1 VSRAL
6 LVVALLVWGSEA
18 VGIRPAAAQAAS
30 GSFAQGIRAYQSL
43 DFGRAAAT
51 LRRDLAKLTA
61 AGAPASERVEGLVY
75 LGAADLFRG
84 RRDSAVAVFK
94 RLVQLDPRYA
104 PDHLVFPPE
113 VTSVFDSVRALTKTV
128 AIVVPPDT
136 QVAPGSGNFSAL
148 VLASSFQTVDVTLRY
163 EDGAP
168 FRSLYAGPIGDSLH
182 VLWDGLD
189 AAGQLPPVSRIVLR
203 VASRAPTGEIST
215 ILQVPLDLRIQRPDS
230 VDWPTPLPD
239 SALLPERAGRRSAV
253 RALLGGIALSGAV
266 VAIPSV
272 VGGSGGGGPSGSRVA
287 VAGTIGFAG
296 VLGYILHRPG
306 RPLPANIRVNQA
318 RREAWQQQVADVT
331 AENARRRAD
340 VRLAVHAG
348 TPSTIQPRAP

>member
-1 VSRAL
+1 VSRLVLTISL
-6 LVVALLVWGSEA
+6 LAWGLGASGTRA
-18 VGIRPAAAQAAS
+18 AAAQASDGA
-30 GSFAQGIRAYQSL
+30 FVQGIRAYQNL
-43 DFGRAAAT
+43 DFGRAATT
-51 LRRDLAKLTA
+51 LRRDLARLHA
-61 AGAPASERVEGLVY
+61 SGAPAADQVQGLIY

-84 RRDSAVAVFK
+84 RRDSAVSVFK

-113 VTSVFDSVRALTKTV
+113 VTGVFDSVRALTKTV

-136 QVAPGSGNFSAL
+136 QVAPGFGNFSAL

-215 ILQVPLDLRIQRPDS
+215 ILQVPLDLRIQRPDT
-230 VDWPTPLPD
+230 VDWPAPLPD
-239 SALLPERAGRRSAV
+239 SALLPERAGGRSAV

-272 VGGSGGGGPSGSRVA
+272 VGGSGGPSGSRVA

-296 VLGYILHRPG
+296 VLGFLLHRPG
-306 RPLPANIRVNQA
+306 RPLPANIRVNQT
-318 RREAWQQQVADVT
+318 RREAWQQQVANVT
-331 AENARRRAD
+331 GENVRRRAA

-348 TPSTIQPRAP
+348 TPSSIQPRAP

>member
-1 VSRAL
+1 MSRPPL

-18 VGIRPAAAQAAS
+18 VGIRSAAAQAAS
-30 GSFAQGIRAYQSL
+30 GSFAQGIRAYQDL

-163 EDGAP
+163 EDGSP

-189 AAGQLPPVSRIVLR
+189 AAGQMPPVSRIVLR

-215 ILQVPLDLRIQRPDS
+215 ILQVPLDLRIQRPDTA
-230 VDWPTPLPD
+230 DWPGPLPD
-239 SALLPERAGRRSAV
+239 SALLPERAGGRSAV

-272 VGGSGGGGPSGSRVA
+272 VGGGGGPSGSRVA

-296 VLGYILHRPG
+296 VLGYLLHRPG
-306 RPLPANIRVNQA
+306 RPLPGNIRVNQA
-318 RREAWQQQVADVT
+318 RREAWQQQVADVS
-331 AENARRRAD
+331 AENARRRAA

-348 TPSTIQPRAP
+348 PPSSIQPRAP

>member
-1 VSRAL
+1 MSRLVLTISL
-6 LVVALLVWGSEA
+6 LAWGLGA
-18 VGIRPAAAQAAS
+18 IGTRAAAAQASDGA
-30 GSFAQGIRAYQSL
+30 FVQGIRAYQNL
-43 DFGRAAAT
+43 DFGRAATT
-51 LRRDLAKLTA
+51 LRRDLARLHA
-61 AGAPASERVEGLVY
+61 SGAPAADQVQGLIY

-84 RRDSAVAVFK
+84 RRDSAVSVFK

-113 VTSVFDSVRALTKTV
+113 VTGVFDSVRALTKTV

-215 ILQVPLDLRIQRPDS
+215 ILQVPLDLRIQRPDTA
-230 VDWPTPLPD
+230 DWPAPLPD
-239 SALLPERAGRRSAV
+239 SALLPERAGGRSAV

-272 VGGSGGGGPSGSRVA
+272 VGGSGGPSGSRVA

-296 VLGYILHRPG
+296 VLGYLLHRPG
-306 RPLPANIRVNQA
+306 RPLPVNIRRNQA
-318 RREAWQQQVADVT
+318 RRQVWQQQVADVS
-331 AENARRRAD
+331 AENARRRAA

>member
-1 VSRAL
+1 MSRLAL
-6 LVVALLVWGSEA
+6 TISLLAWALGS
-18 VGIRPAAAQAAS
+18 VGTEPAAAQATG
-30 GSFAQGIRAYQSL
+30 GSFSQGIRAYQDL

-51 LRRDLAKLTA
+51 LRRDLARLSA
-61 AGAPASERVEGLVY
+61 VGAPAADQVGGLIY

-94 RLVQLDPRYA
+94 RLVRLDPRYA
-104 PDHLVFPPE
+104 PDRLLFPPE

-128 AIVVPPDT
+128 ALVVPPDT
-136 QVAPGSGNFSAL
+136 QVAPGAGNFSAL

-203 VASRAPTGEIST
+203 VASRAPSGELST
-215 ILQVPLDLRIQRPDS
+215 ILQVPLDLKIQRPDTLA
-230 VDWPTPLPD
+230 WPAPLPD
-239 SALLPERAGRRSAV
+239 SAFVPERAGGRSAV
-253 RALLGGIALSGAV
+253 RALLGSAVLSGAV
-266 VAIPSV
+266 VALPSV
-272 VGGSGGGGPSGSRVA
+272 VGGSGGPSGSRVA
-287 VAGTIGFAG
+287 VAGTVGIAG
-296 VLGYILHRPG
+296 VLGYLLHRPG
-306 RPLPANIRVNQA
+306 RPLSANIRANQT
-318 RREAWQQQVADVT
+318 RRDAWQQQVATVT
-331 AENARRRAD
+331 AENARRRSD

-348 TPSTIQPRAP
+348 TATAIQPRSP

>member
-1 VSRAL
+1 M
-6 LVVALLVWGSEA
+6 
-18 VGIRPAAAQAAS
+18 
-30 GSFAQGIRAYQSL
+30 
-43 DFGRAAAT
+43 
-51 LRRDLAKLTA
+51 TA

-113 VTSVFDSVRALTKTV
+113 VTGVFDSVRALTKTV

-136 QVAPGSGNFSAL
+136 QVAPGAGNFSAL

-189 AAGQLPPVSRIVLR
+189 AAGQLPPDNVLMTLGGTALVYRDLHQAADAGATYRRDPAGDRSVAGSHRRIAPRKSDRLSGPAVARRCERCSAVSRCL
-203 VASRAPTGEIST
+203 
-215 ILQVPLDLRIQRPDS
+215 
-230 VDWPTPLPD
+230 
-239 SALLPERAGRRSAV
+239 
-253 RALLGGIALSGAV
+253 
-266 VAIPSV
+266 
-272 VGGSGGGGPSGSRVA
+272 
-287 VAGTIGFAG
+287 
-296 VLGYILHRPG
+296 
-306 RPLPANIRVNQA
+306 A
-318 RREAWQQQVADVT
+318 R
-331 AENARRRAD
+331 
-340 VRLAVHAG
+340 
-348 TPSTIQPRAP
+348 